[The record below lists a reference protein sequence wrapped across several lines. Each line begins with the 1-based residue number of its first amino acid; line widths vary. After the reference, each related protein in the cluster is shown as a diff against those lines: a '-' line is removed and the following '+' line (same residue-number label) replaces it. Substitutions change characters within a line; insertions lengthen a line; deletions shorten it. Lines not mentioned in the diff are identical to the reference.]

1 MSKEVIQVKIPAR
14 NFLFCVLGVVLLCAG
29 IGLRP
34 RLSLERENKNAAI
47 LVNYR
52 DVLPMA
58 HSAGLPVGKTLEYL
72 KNKGLGGLMVGELTG
87 DDLLAGLS
95 PVSVAFPDARPESG
109 DLSGQTGQK
118 SGVFLF
124 VPDGAPHAGRLIEL
138 LKMRTGTEPFAAP
151 GGMGIVYPVPMDAL
165 RRSGLVPDLEGL
177 EAGAAAGLPLFY
189 RVAPAQ
195 IWQFKPALEVTGRIL
210 SDYPGIAA
218 VTPSGE
224 VAPGYPDLRALASLL
239 KERGIP
245 VAQVEFSRQLGAS
258 QLDRLA
264 FPALIP
270 LHSVTNEELL
280 ARNIGRTALLERLI
294 RAAAER
300 SVRLL
305 LLRPPVSG
313 TADSALESFGQE
325 VEFLSNAL
333 TSRGLQMAWPKPLS
347 AYLPDAP
354 RPGSVMWTSA
364 LACSLIF
371 LLSLTRYLKRL
382 RGVIGGL
389 FREAPLTVAE
399 AAFFALFSCLAAL
412 AAWKFASFARLLGA
426 FSAAL
431 AVTEAS
437 LAAMNDPRSP
447 WKSLFGGVLF
457 AAAGGLAV
465 AALFSEPLYMLR
477 LRTFS
482 GVKLTLL
489 LPPLLVVLHDM
500 RRRVH
505 PESLS
510 QMLSRPPL
518 LGELLLCLG
527 LLGLLALVLFRSD
540 NVQIIPGV
548 ETQVRGALERFLVA
562 RPRSREIFIGYPCI
576 LLYAFAVK
584 TRLWLQYRELLRVGA
599 VLGFASVVNSFCHY
613 HTPLRFILLRE
624 FNGLWAGVLL
634 GVIAVAGLRFIVL
647 PLWRKVRF
655 VIE

>member
-1 MSKEVIQVKIPAR
+1 VKIPAR
-14 NFLFCVLGVVLLCAG
+14 VFWFCILSVVLLCAG
-29 IGLRP
+29 IGLWP
-34 RLSLERENKNAAI
+34 RLRLERENRNAAI

-58 HSAGLPVGKTLEYL
+58 QSAGLPVGEALEYL
-72 KNKGLGGLMVGELTG
+72 KKKGLGGLMVSEFTG
-87 DDLLAGLS
+87 DDLLSGLS
-95 PVSVAFPDARPESG
+95 PVSPVLSDAGLENGGRP
-109 DLSGQTGQK
+109 GQK
-118 SGVFLF
+118 AGVLF
-124 VPDGAPHAGRLIEL
+124 FVSDGAPHAGRLIEL
-138 LKMRTGTEPFAAP
+138 LKIRTGTEPFAAP
-151 GGMGIVYPVPMDAL
+151 AAGGVGIVYPAPMDAL
-165 RRSGLVPDLEGL
+165 RRNGVVPDLEGL
-177 EAGAAAGLPLFY
+177 EAGAAAGLPMFY

-195 IWQFKPALEVTGRIL
+195 TWQLKQAFEVTRRIL
-210 SDYPGIAA
+210 SGYPGVAA

-224 VAPGYPDLRALASLL
+224 VAPGYPDLRPLASLL

-280 ARNIGRTALLERLI
+280 ARNIGRTALLERLT
-294 RAAAER
+294 RAATER

-305 LLRPPVSG
+305 ILRPPVSG
-313 TADSALESFGQE
+313 SADSALENFGRE
-325 VEFLSNAL
+325 VEFLSDSL
-333 TSRGLQMAWPKPLS
+333 VSRGLQMAWPKPL
-347 AYLPDAP
+347 AAP
-354 RPGSVMWTSA
+354 RPGGVMWASA

-382 RGVIGGL
+382 RGVISAPFQEG
-389 FREAPLTVAE
+389 PLTVAE
-399 AAFFALFSCLAAL
+399 AAFFVVFSCVIAL
-412 AAWKFASFARLLGA
+412 AAWKSDSCARFLGA

-431 AVTEAS
+431 VVTEAS
-437 LAAMNDPRSP
+437 LAAMADFRSP
-447 WKSLFGGVLF
+447 WKSLFDGVFF

-482 GVKLTLL
+482 GVKLTLM

-518 LGELLLCLG
+518 LGELLLG
-527 LLGLLALVLFRSD
+527 LSLLVLLALVLFRSD

-548 ETQVRGALERFLVA
+548 EAQVRGALERFLVA
-562 RPRSREIFIGYPCI
+562 RPRSREIFIGYPCL

-584 TRLWLQYRELLRVGA
+584 SRLWPQYREILRVGA

-613 HTPLRFILLRE
+613 HTPLNFILLRE
-624 FNGLWAGVLL
+624 FNGLWTGALL
-634 GVIAVAGLRFIVL
+634 GVISVAALRFLVL
-647 PLWRKVRF
+647 PLWRKIRF
-655 VIE
+655 VVE